1 MSKRKA
7 DVQLTDRNY
16 QDDDDDDDE
25 EPTTQPIASA
35 AVMATRRIVK
45 GRRTQPVQE
54 SAETQ
59 PNVTSTPFNFAS
71 PSFYPA
77 FSFATSTFATSET
90 SSAPGWPAF
99 SFATQKEKEE
109 KKEESEEAEKKD
121 KKAEKTPE
129 KDNGEKKEEKEEKK
143 EESKE
148 GEKKEKKDEKAE
160 KTPEKKADK
169 KEEKKEE
176 NKEEKKEEAK
186 LQKDEKAEK
195 TSEKTDLTFNFGNF
209 TTTPSWPTFT
219 TTFTST
225 TSTTST
231 SPFQF
236 SLVPPSLSNATS
248 FLGRVDVG
256 AVDTTSQ
263 GRSSWVIP
271 TELKSEP
278 QEEKSPTKLQ
288 KVDNHQTG
296 EENETTVLEVR
307 VKIFELERAE
317 EGVKWAERGTGP
329 LKINSR
335 AGGHRIVMRTD
346 SGLRV
351 IINSFILGDMK
362 MEKITDKQVKFTC
375 VNSLE
380 NNTTKVTV
388 FFCKIRNSG

>member
-99 SFATQKEKEE
+99 SFATQKE
-109 KKEESEEAEKKD
+109 
-121 KKAEKTPE
+121 
-129 KDNGEKKEEKEEKK
+129 
-143 EESKE
+143 
-148 GEKKEKKDEKAE
+148 
-160 KTPEKKADK
+160 
-169 KEEKKEE
+169 
-176 NKEEKKEEAK
+176 KEEKKEEAK

-388 FFCKIRNSG
+388 FFAKLGTVADCDTLFSTFEKLVDQAKKSS

>member
-59 PNVTSTPFNFAS
+59 ANVTSTPFNFAS

-195 TSEKTDLTFNFGNF
+195 TSEKNRSNIQLWQLYNYPVLANIHHNIYFYDIYYIYKSISIFI
-209 TTTPSWPTFT
+209 
-219 TTFTST
+219 ST
-225 TSTTST
+225 T
-231 SPFQF
+231 
-236 SLVPPSLSNATS
+236 VS
-248 FLGRVDVG
+248 FKRYFISWKSRCRCCGYYISGTIFVG
-256 AVDTTSQ
+256 NSDGIKVGTA
-263 GRSSWVIP
+263 RR
-271 TELKSEP
+271 KEP
-278 QEEKSPTKLQ
+278 
-288 KVDNHQTG
+288 N
-296 EENETTVLEVR
+296 
-307 VKIFELERAE
+307 
-317 EGVKWAERGTGP
+317 
-329 LKINSR
+329 
-335 AGGHRIVMRTD
+335 
-346 SGLRV
+346 
-351 IINSFILGDMK
+351 
-362 MEKITDKQVKFTC
+362 
-375 VNSLE
+375 
-380 NNTTKVTV
+380 
-388 FFCKIRNSG
+388 